1 MKDKMECEVPECRN
15 FYTLVVTDD
24 RNRLWRVCGPHKSH
38 FTGGRMKF
46 SLTVI
51 HQNDAKV
58 NISGDRV
65 EVIGRRSIA
74 PSDIT
79 VGEVQ
84 DIPKLEA
91 AIEKLIGFRV
101 HINQA
106 E

>member
-1 MKDKMECEVPECRN
+1 MK
-15 FYTLVVTDD
+15 
-24 RNRLWRVCGPHKSH
+24 
-38 FTGGRMKF
+38 MKF

-58 NISGDRV
+58 NIAGDRV
-65 EVIGRRSIA
+65 EIIGRREIPADSL
-74 PSDIT
+74 T

-101 HINQA
+101 HISQA